1 MHDAICLHTIPEAP
15 TSEKGERSK
24 RPKRP
29 TRPRRLARG
38 CWTRHRRTAGP
49 PAGRLVRSW
58 PRGPVCVVAWW
69 AAATPLHLLKA
80 RARRPLPAS
89 PRPPASRGV
98 EEVTPRQ
105 SLHRRSLLP
114 TSTRLAAGH
123 TPQHYLGGGLR
134 QSSRPLPVTPV
145 FDSLTA
151 E

>member
-1 MHDAICLHTIPEAP
+1 M
-15 TSEKGERSK
+15 RSAST
-24 RPKRP
+24 RFQ
-29 TRPRRLARG
+29 RPRQAKRASAAKGQSGPRGHAGSLEAAGRGTVAPRARPG
-38 CWTRHRRTAGP
+38 
-49 PAGRLVRSW
+49 GRLVRSW